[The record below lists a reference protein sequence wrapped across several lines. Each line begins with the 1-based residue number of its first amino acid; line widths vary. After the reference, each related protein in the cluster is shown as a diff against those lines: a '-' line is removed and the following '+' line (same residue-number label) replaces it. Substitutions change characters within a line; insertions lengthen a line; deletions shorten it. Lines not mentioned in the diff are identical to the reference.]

1 MPWWCQ
7 LDTCALDRTAGGR
20 WETMGPW
27 LCCHITDRKLNTE
40 GAADKS
46 SWQTRHYRGDE
57 LCDKPN
63 SLTKSE
69 DAVIPMLSNTSLV
82 KVQLACNRS
91 WATSLDQPDCVTK
104 AMIMKSFHSWLLLKG
119 DTAADMMCESVK
131 VTKEYTGNGSPDLP
145 DSFIGI
151 HACSHITV
159 NQILSF
165 NGEVDGAESRW
176 TVLVIAYDGA
186 DTDGGQVGVQ
196 RGVPIGN
203 IVESTFRGI
212 TCRCF

>member
-1 MPWWCQ
+1 MPWCCQ

-46 SWQTRHYRGDE
+46 SWQTRHYRGEE

-63 SLTKSE
+63 SLTESE
-69 DAVIPMLSNTSLV
+69 DAVIPMLTNTSLV

-119 DTAADMMCESVK
+119 DTAADMMCASVK
-131 VTKEYTGNGSPDLP
+131 VTK
-145 DSFIGI
+145 GI
-151 HACSHITV
+151 YRKWEPRPTWQFYWHPCLQSYH
-159 NQILSF
+159 
-165 NGEVDGAESRW
+165 
-176 TVLVIAYDGA
+176 
-186 DTDGGQVGVQ
+186 
-196 RGVPIGN
+196 
-203 IVESTFRGI
+203 
-212 TCRCF
+212 C